1 MKKII
6 PYGKCYIDSH
16 DINEVK
22 KSLKNSYLTS
32 GPFVKK
38 LENNIKKKLKVKY
51 AVSCNSGTAALHLA
65 FISIGLKKKDIVIL
79 PVINFVAASNILKMM
94 DIKIIYS
101 DVDINTGQI
110 TPAAIEECI
119 KKNTLKK
126 IKAIVTMPLGG
137 FPENIEQF
145 YKIKKK
151 YNCFLIED
159 ACHALGARYKF
170 KNKFYYVGSCSHS
183 DVATF
188 SFHPLKSITSGE
200 GGIITTKNKK
210 LADKIKILRSHGFI
224 KKNKKHWKYNIN
236 FTGFNYR
243 LSDIN
248 CALASSQLKKL
259 DQFIKYR
266 SLVAKKYINFFKN
279 YKNLCITRKL
289 NRNIFPSWHLFIV
302 NFKFNLLKTNK
313 EKFLNFLL
321 EKRILAQ
328 QHYTPIYNFN
338 LYSNISKKN
347 FKNASEYF
355 KNSISL
361 PIFYNMKKTELNH
374 IMKQISNFFKINSNI

>member
-119 KKNTLKK
+119 KKKDGIVKDNSFVPRFGCAMAPLSPNFK
-126 IKAIVTMPLGG
+126 IKFLHAI
-137 FPENIEQF
+137 
-145 YKIKKK
+145 
-151 YNCFLIED
+151 
-159 ACHALGARYKF
+159 
-170 KNKFYYVGSCSHS
+170 
-183 DVATF
+183 
-188 SFHPLKSITSGE
+188 
-200 GGIITTKNKK
+200 
-210 LADKIKILRSHGFI
+210 
-224 KKNKKHWKYNIN
+224 W
-236 FTGFNYR
+236 
-243 LSDIN
+243 
-248 CALASSQLKKL
+248 
-259 DQFIKYR
+259 
-266 SLVAKKYINFFKN
+266 
-279 YKNLCITRKL
+279 
-289 NRNIFPSWHLFIV
+289 
-302 NFKFNLLKTNK
+302 
-313 EKFLNFLL
+313 
-321 EKRILAQ
+321 
-328 QHYTPIYNFN
+328 
-338 LYSNISKKN
+338 
-347 FKNASEYF
+347 
-355 KNSISL
+355 L
-361 PIFYNMKKTELNH
+361 PF
-374 IMKQISNFFKINSNI
+374 

>member
-151 YNCFLIED
+151 I
-159 ACHALGARYKF
+159 
-170 KNKFYYVGSCSHS
+170 
-183 DVATF
+183 
-188 SFHPLKSITSGE
+188 
-200 GGIITTKNKK
+200 
-210 LADKIKILRSHGFI
+210 
-224 KKNKKHWKYNIN
+224 
-236 FTGFNYR
+236 
-243 LSDIN
+243 
-248 CALASSQLKKL
+248 
-259 DQFIKYR
+259 
-266 SLVAKKYINFFKN
+266 
-279 YKNLCITRKL
+279 
-289 NRNIFPSWHLFIV
+289 
-302 NFKFNLLKTNK
+302 
-313 EKFLNFLL
+313 
-321 EKRILAQ
+321 
-328 QHYTPIYNFN
+328 
-338 LYSNISKKN
+338 
-347 FKNASEYF
+347 
-355 KNSISL
+355 
-361 PIFYNMKKTELNH
+361 
-374 IMKQISNFFKINSNI
+374 